1 MSHRTVFIT
10 QRCRC
15 SYQSGYMVVR
25 QDEQTMI
32 HLSEIS
38 LVVIETTAAY
48 VSSYLLAELA
58 QARIP
63 VLFCDVRHN
72 PVGQFNPLYG
82 AHDSARRVKEQALW
96 SKGISRE
103 LWKKIVSSKIN
114 NQAAVLEQMGLAQS
128 RMLRDYA
135 LDIIPGDLT
144 NREGHAAKVYFNAL
158 FGNEFS
164 RSMDNQINAQ
174 FNYGYAI
181 LLAWVTREI
190 VSRGYLTQLGINHCN
205 DFNHFNLAC
214 DFMEPFRPVID
225 WYVLLNHERCL
236 DVQVKAEI
244 LELFSQEHQMPQ
256 GCYRLSSIISMFVKS
271 NLAILGERA
280 DLDSYLEFS
289 FDAE

>member
-1 MSHRTVFIT
+1 
-10 QRCRC
+10 
-15 SYQSGYMVVR
+15 MVVR

-174 FNYGYAI
+174 LNYGYAI

-236 DVQVKAEI
+236 DVQVKAGI

>member
-1 MSHRTVFIT
+1 
-10 QRCRC
+10 
-15 SYQSGYMVVR
+15 
-25 QDEQTMI
+25 MI

-158 FGNEFS
+158 FGMDFT
-164 RSMDNQINAQ
+164 RSADIPINAAL
-174 FNYGYAI
+174 NYGYSLI
-181 LLAWVTREI
+181 LSTFNREI
-190 VSRGYLTQLGINHCN
+190 AANGYLTQLGIFHSNM
-205 DFNHFNLAC
+205 FNPFNLAC
-214 DFMEPFRPVID
+214 DFMEPYRIIVDHYVHSMMPDVFEKDEKHSMWRVLEQTVMID
-225 WYVLLNHERCL
+225 GQR
-236 DVQVKAEI
+236 Q
-244 LELFSQEHQMPQ
+244 S
-256 GCYRLSSIISMFVKS
+256 LSNAMKIYTKS
-271 NLAILGERA
+271 V
-280 DLDSYLEFS
+280 
-289 FDAE
+289 FDA